1 MVWNPAMTRATLA
14 VLLIPLLSG
23 CANALLIKPIHSD
36 GPFEEQIVQE
46 ARGWTLQKIALVD
59 VNGLI
64 VNERK
69 PGFLSDGSNPVSE
82 FREKLET
89 AAGDPYVRAVVVR
102 INSPGGA
109 VTASDIMHR
118 DLLAFRQTTGKP
130 VVACLMDVAA
140 SGGYYVATA
149 CDWIV
154 AHPTTTTG
162 SIGVIMSLYNLEGL
176 CSKLGITSEPIKS
189 GVNKD
194 LGNPARKMTEEER
207 TILQNIVNQYHDQF
221 IAVVCAG
228 RKLPE
233 EYVRRLADGRVY
245 TAAEAKQYGL
255 VDEIGYLDDAI
266 ARAKELAGIR
276 DAYVVAYDREGG
288 YRGSIYAGPR
298 FPSRVDV
305 RVHVPG
311 LDGVFG
317 TETSA
322 AVFWYLWRPG
332 Q

>member
-1 MVWNPAMTRATLA
+1 MTRPTLA

-46 ARGWTLQKIALVD
+46 ARGWTVHKVALVD
-59 VNGLI
+59 IHGLI
-64 VNERK
+64 LNERK
-69 PGFLSDGSNPVSE
+69 PGLLSDGSNPVSE

-89 AAGDPYVRAVVVR
+89 AAGDPYVKAVVLR

-176 CSKLGITSEPIKS
+176 CNKLGIASEPIKS
-189 GVNKD
+189 GINKD

-207 TILQNIVNQYHDQF
+207 AILQNIVNQYHDQF
-221 IAVVCAG
+221 VSVVCAG
-228 RKLPE
+228 RRLPE
-233 EYVRRLADGRVY
+233 EHVRRLADGRVY
-245 TAAEAKQYGL
+245 TAAEAKEYGL

-266 ARAKELAGIR
+266 ARAKALAGIR

-288 YRGSIYAGPR
+288 YRGSIYASTR

-305 RVHVPG
+305 RVHLPG
-311 LDGVFG
+311 LDSFLWPD
-317 TETSA
+317 TSA